1 MALLAAAAV
10 WGLIAR
16 PPLAP
21 SPVAEHHLPR
31 PPGVRFGGSKGPSV
45 VDLRLRWL
53 WLQAS
58 PVAERAVAQGAGQGG
73 RSRGDHAGGGGS
85 YGRPGVVD
93 FAVSPIWSASQPA
106 TLREAFRLSE
116 GPWALPRPP
125 EQDDDREGQ
134 GQEASAD
141 AVDGDESG
149 SMVAWLMM
157 VVLIAE
163 EPAGRRQRV
172 SRWPEHAVSLYG
184 WWKGRAD
191 LVNPYVVLAAFALG
205 GRVLR
210 SGRLERAV
218 NYGVVLGLV
227 SAEAMW
233 RFSMKVGKTLD
244 DLLVDDQEAE

>member
-1 MALLAAAAV
+1 
-10 WGLIAR
+10 
-16 PPLAP
+16 
-21 SPVAEHHLPR
+21 
-31 PPGVRFGGSKGPSV
+31 
-45 VDLRLRWL
+45 
-53 WLQAS
+53 
-58 PVAERAVAQGAGQGG
+58 
-73 RSRGDHAGGGGS
+73 
-85 YGRPGVVD
+85 
-93 FAVSPIWSASQPA
+93 
-106 TLREAFRLSE
+106 
-116 GPWALPRPP
+116 
-125 EQDDDREGQ
+125 
-134 GQEASAD
+134 
-141 AVDGDESG
+141 
-149 SMVAWLMM
+149 MVAWLMM

-227 SAEAMW
+227 SAAAMW
-233 RFSMKVGKTLD
+233 RFSIKGGKTLD

>member
-1 MALLAAAAV
+1 M
-10 WGLIAR
+10 
-16 PPLAP
+16 
-21 SPVAEHHLPR
+21 
-31 PPGVRFGGSKGPSV
+31 
-45 VDLRLRWL
+45 
-53 WLQAS
+53 
-58 PVAERAVAQGAGQGG
+58 GQG
-73 RSRGDHAGGGGS
+73 R
-85 YGRPGVVD
+85 
-93 FAVSPIWSASQPA
+93 
-106 TLREAFRLSE
+106 
-116 GPWALPRPP
+116 
-125 EQDDDREGQ
+125 
-134 GQEASAD
+134 EASAD
-141 AVDGDESG
+141 AVDGVESG

-227 SAEAMW
+227 SAAAMWRFSAAAMW
-233 RFSMKVGKTLD
+233 RFSMKGGGTVD